1 MRTAG
6 NSGMEVK
13 VKRRT
18 MKKKLITALAVLT
31 GVLCLGGCGG
41 AGTEQAA
48 ATAVETAQAESVSGE
63 QSTVET
69 QAETQWEIQTEEA
82 KADAAILVVSFGT
95 SYNDSRDLT
104 IGAIEEAIAG
114 AFPEYEVRRAF
125 TSQII
130 IDKLQERDGLAIDN
144 VTEALDRAEAD
155 GIRELIVQPTH
166 LMDGYEYTDLAEE
179 LSGYTD
185 RFDRILLG
193 APLLTSDA
201 DYDAVI
207 AAITEHTASH
217 DDGET
222 AVCFMGHGTEADS
235 NAVYASLQE
244 KLTAA
249 GYENYY
255 IGTVEA
261 EPTLDDVIVALQ
273 EKGTYTKVVLEPLM
287 VVAGDHA
294 NNDMAGEEE
303 DSWKTALEN
312 EGYEVE
318 CILEGLGQIPAIQ
331 ELYVEHVQA
340 AIDAGTAFTGVEE
353 EEAKAATGALEDGTY
368 TIEVESSSSMFNVEN
383 AVLTVENGSMSAVL
397 TLGGTGYSHLYM
409 GTGAEAAEA
418 PEEDWIPFVEDEN
431 GAYTYTIP
439 VEALDQP
446 FDCAAYSIRK
456 EEWYDRQLTFLSS
469 TAVSA
474 DAEGSAASETET
486 GALED
491 GTYTMEHTFSG
502 GSGKAQILSPASVTV
517 TDGNAAAT
525 VQWNSPNY
533 DYMLV
538 DGEKYLPVNTEG
550 DSAFEIPVVLDEEMT
565 VIGDTVAMSTPHE
578 IEYVITFHSDTAKKA
593 E

>member
-1 MRTAG
+1 MRR
-6 NSGMEVK
+6 K
-13 VKRRT
+13 VIAV
-18 MKKKLITALAVLT
+18 LAALA
-31 GVLCLGGCGG
+31 GVFCLGGCGG
-41 AGTEQAA
+41 GDAGQTAASAVGTIQEESSAETE
-48 ATAVETAQAESVSGE
+48 S
-63 QSTVET
+63 
-69 QAETQWEIQTEEA
+69 QAETQTEEQA
-82 KADAAILVVSFGT
+82 EAQREEAADAAILVVSFGT
-95 SYNDSRDLT
+95 SYNDNRDLT

-114 AFPEYEVRRAF
+114 AFPEYDVRRAF

-130 IDKLQERDGLAIDN
+130 IDKLEERDGLEIDN

-166 LMDGYEYTDLAEE
+166 LMDGYEYTDLVEE
-179 LSGYTD
+179 LSGYVD
-185 RFDRILLG
+185 RFEKIFIG
-193 APLLTSDA
+193 TPLLTDDA

-207 AAITEHTASH
+207 AAITEYTSSY

-222 AVCFMGHGTEADS
+222 AICFMGHGTEADS
-235 NAVYASLQE
+235 NAVYTALQE
-244 KLTAA
+244 KLTAS

-261 EPTLDDVIVALQ
+261 EPSLEDVIAALQ
-273 EKGTYTKVVLEPLM
+273 EKGSYTKVVLEPLM

-303 DSWKTALEN
+303 DSWKTVLEK

-318 CILEGLGQIPAIQ
+318 CILDGLGQIPKIQ
-331 ELYVEHVQA
+331 ELYVQHVQD
-340 AIDAGTAFTGVEE
+340 AIDSQEAFTGIEQEE
-353 EEAKAATGALEDGTY
+353 SAAASGITEDGTY
-368 TIEVESSSSMFNVEN
+368 LIEVESSSSMFNVEK
-383 AVLTVENGSMSAVL
+383 AVLTVEDGTMNAVI

-409 GTGAEAAEA
+409 GTSEEAAQA
-418 PEEDWIPFVEDEN
+418 AQEEWIPFAEDEN

-439 VEALDQP
+439 VQALDQP
-446 FDCAAYSIRK
+446 LDCAAYSIRK
-456 EEWYDRQLTFLSS
+456 EQWYDRQLTFLSS

-474 DAEGSAASETET
+474 DAETEEDVETTEAAESQAENLQET
-486 GALED
+486 GKAAVLED
-491 GTYTMEHTFSG
+491 GTYALEITFSG

-517 TDGNAAAT
+517 TDGNAVAT

-538 DGEKYLPVNTEG
+538 DGDKYLPVNTEG
-550 DSAFEIPVVLDEEMT
+550 DSTFEFPVVLDEEMT

-578 IEYVITFHSDTAKKA
+578 IEYVITFHSDTAERA

>member
-1 MRTAG
+1 M
-6 NSGMEVK
+6 K
-13 VKRRT
+13 KKT
-18 MKKKLITALAVLT
+18 MKKKLITALAVLA
-31 GVLCLGGCGG
+31 GVFSLGGCGG
-41 AGTEQAA
+41 ADTEQAA
-48 ATAVETAQAESVSGE
+48 ATAVETVQEESVS
-63 QSTVET
+63 ET
-69 QAETQWEIQTEEA
+69 ESPAETQEEAQTEEA
-82 KADAAILVVSFGT
+82 DKADAAILVVSFGT

-104 IGAIEEAIAG
+104 IGAIEDAIAD

-130 IDKLQERDGLAIDN
+130 IDKLKERDGLEIDN
-144 VTEALDRAEAD
+144 VAEALDRAEED
-155 GIRELIVQPTH
+155 GIRELVVQPTH
-166 LMDGYEYTDLAEE
+166 LMDGYEYTDLVEE
-179 LSGYTD
+179 LSDYVD

-193 APLLTSDA
+193 TPLLTSDA

-207 AAITEHTASH
+207 AAVAEHTASY

-261 EPTLDDVIVALQ
+261 EPSLEDVIAALQ
-273 EKGTYTKVVLEPLM
+273 EKGTYTRVVLEPLM

-303 DSWKTALEN
+303 DSWKTVLEN

-318 CILEGLGQIPAIQ
+318 CVLEGLGQIPAIQ
-331 ELYVEHVQA
+331 ELYVEHVQD
-340 AIDAGTAFTGVEE
+340 AIDAGTAFTGVEKE
-353 EEAKAATGALEDGTY
+353 ENEAASAALEDGTY

-383 AVLTVENGSMSAVL
+383 AVLTVENGSMSAVI

-418 PEEDWIPFVEDEN
+418 PQEEWIPFVEDEN

-439 VEALDQP
+439 VQALDQP
-446 FDCAAYSIRK
+446 IDCAAYSIRK
-456 EEWYDRQLTFLSS
+456 EEWYDWQLTFLSS

-474 DAEGSAASETET
+474 DGAGSET
-486 GALED
+486 GMLEN
-491 GTYTMEHTFSG
+491 GTYTMEITFGG
-502 GSGKAQILSPASVTV
+502 GSGRAQILSPASVTV
-517 TDGNAAAT
+517 TGGNTVAT

-550 DSAFEIPVVLDEEMT
+550 DSTFEFPVVLDEEMT

-578 IEYVITFHSDTAKKA
+578 VEYTITFHSDTA
-593 E
+593 ERTE

>member
-1 MRTAG
+1 M
-6 NSGMEVK
+6 K
-13 VKRRT
+13 KRT
-18 MKKKLITALAVLT
+18 MKKKLITALAALA
-31 GVLCLGGCGG
+31 GVFCLGGCGG
-41 AGTEQAA
+41 ADTEQATA
-48 ATAVETAQAESVSGE
+48 AAAETAQEESVSE
-63 QSTVET
+63 AESP
-69 QAETQWEIQTEEA
+69 AETQEETQTEEA
-82 KADAAILVVSFGT
+82 EAADAAILVVSFGT

-104 IGAIEEAIAG
+104 IGAIEDAIAG
-114 AFPEYEVRRAF
+114 AFPDYEVRRAF

-130 IDKLQERDGLAIDN
+130 IDKLKERDGLEIDN

-155 GIRELIVQPTH
+155 GIRELVVQPTH
-166 LMDGYEYTDLAEE
+166 LMDGYEYTDLVEE
-179 LSGYTD
+179 LSDYVD

-193 APLLTSDA
+193 TPLLTSDA

-207 AAITEHTASH
+207 AAITEHTASY

-261 EPTLDDVIVALQ
+261 EPSLEDVIAALQ
-273 EKGTYTKVVLEPLM
+273 EKGTYTRVILEPLM

-294 NNDMAGEEE
+294 NNDMAGGEE
-303 DSWKTALEN
+303 DSWKTVLEN

-318 CILEGLGQIPAIQ
+318 CVLEGLGQIPAIQ
-331 ELYVEHVQA
+331 ELYVEHVQD
-340 AIDAGTAFTGVEE
+340 AIDAGTAFTGVEKE
-353 EEAKAATGALEDGTY
+353 ENEAGSVALEDGTY

-383 AVLTVENGSMSAVL
+383 AVLTVENGSMSAVI

-409 GTGAEAAEA
+409 GTGTEAAEA
-418 PEEDWIPFVEDEN
+418 PQEEWIPFEEDEN

-439 VEALDQP
+439 VRALDQP
-446 FDCAAYSIRK
+446 IDCAAYSIRK

-474 DAEGSAASETET
+474 DGAGSGT
-486 GALED
+486 GMLEN
-491 GTYTMEHTFSG
+491 GTYTMEITFSG

-517 TDGNAAAT
+517 TGGNAVAT

-550 DSAFEIPVVLDEEMT
+550 DSTFEFPVVLDEEMT

-578 IEYVITFHSDTAKKA
+578 IEYVITFHSDTA
-593 E
+593 ERTE

>member
-1 MRTAG
+1 M
-6 NSGMEVK
+6 K
-13 VKRRT
+13 KKT
-18 MKKKLITALAVLT
+18 MKKKLITALAVLA
-31 GVLCLGGCGG
+31 GVFSLGGCGG
-41 AGTEQAA
+41 ADTEQAA
-48 ATAVETAQAESVSGE
+48 ATAVETVQEESVS
-63 QSTVET
+63 ET
-69 QAETQWEIQTEEA
+69 ESPAETQEEAQTEEA
-82 KADAAILVVSFGT
+82 DKADAAILVVSFGT

-104 IGAIEEAIAG
+104 IGAIEDAIAD

-130 IDKLQERDGLAIDN
+130 IDKLKERDGLEIDN
-144 VTEALDRAEAD
+144 VAEALDRAEED
-155 GIRELIVQPTH
+155 GIRELVVQPTH
-166 LMDGYEYTDLAEE
+166 LMDGYEYTDLVEE
-179 LSGYTD
+179 LSDYVD

-193 APLLTSDA
+193 TPLLTSDA

-207 AAITEHTASH
+207 AAVAEHTASY

-261 EPTLDDVIVALQ
+261 EPSLEDVIAALQ
-273 EKGTYTKVVLEPLM
+273 EKGTYTRVVLEPLM

-303 DSWKTALEN
+303 DSWKTVLEN

-318 CILEGLGQIPAIQ
+318 CVLEGLGQIPAIQ
-331 ELYVEHVQA
+331 ELYVEHVQD
-340 AIDAGTAFTGVEE
+340 AIDAGTAFTGVEKE
-353 EEAKAATGALEDGTY
+353 ENEAASAALEDGTY

-383 AVLTVENGSMSAVL
+383 AVLTVENGSMSAVI

-418 PEEDWIPFVEDEN
+418 PQEEWIPFVEDEN

-439 VEALDQP
+439 VQALDQP
-446 FDCAAYSIRK
+446 IDCAAYSIRK

-474 DAEGSAASETET
+474 DGAGSET
-486 GALED
+486 GMLEN
-491 GTYTMEHTFSG
+491 GTYTMEITFGG
-502 GSGKAQILSPASVTV
+502 GSGRAQILSPASVTV
-517 TDGNAAAT
+517 TGGNTVAT

-550 DSAFEIPVVLDEEMT
+550 DSTFEFPVVLDEEMT

-578 IEYVITFHSDTAKKA
+578 VEYTITFHSDTA
-593 E
+593 ERTE